1 MSKRLLLLCLM
12 SVLFVL
18 LVAPVTSA
26 AAQPGTWWID
36 SAGLNYTYTHNIFTG
51 IANLSVQKQTSPT
64 GERSTLTIE
73 SLYCTGFSGDV
84 SHPRAVKEDIAPITL
99 TVPGDPDSF
108 EVARDLGWAGLD
120 TTVYAYNRV
129 THRFERVEIH
139 IDWFATGL
147 VTQHYGGYE
156 RPAHVIA
163 EIIMPECTLQ
173 IQRENFIRST
183 RRPRPYYG

>member
-1 MSKRLLLLCLM
+1 MSKRLLLLFLV
-12 SVLFVL
+12 SVLFAL
-18 LVAPVTSA
+18 LIAPVTSA
-26 AAQPGTWWID
+26 SAQPATWWVD
-36 SAGLNYTYTHNIFTG
+36 SAGLSYSYTHNIFTG
-51 IANLSVQKQTSPT
+51 RAYLHVEKQTSPA
-64 GERSTLTIE
+64 GEHSTLTIE
-73 SLYCTGFSGDV
+73 DIYCTGFSGD
-84 SHPRAVKEDIAPITL
+84 SSQPRAVKEDIAPITL
-99 TVPGDPDSF
+99 TIPGDPDNF
-108 EVARDLGWAGLD
+108 EVSRDLGWAGLD

-129 THRFERVEIH
+129 TNRDEPIEIH
-139 IDWFATGL
+139 IDWYATGL